1 VIDQLRVAAEVL
13 KQGDPEPF
21 ARLIA
26 DECEWRRVPHGH
38 LWWKRIPS

>member
-1 VIDQLRVAAEVL
+1 VIDQLRVVAEAL

-26 DECEWRRVPHGH
+26 DACE
-38 LWWKRIPS
+38 